1 MRYINLLTYL
11 FMTYAING
19 TEYSYQAAVGR
30 CLAGM
35 SPACSRG
42 EFDRSFTVSWCHG
55 VSLPLILAPIY
66 SYAFILLLCYV
77 PRGHCIVYSLVYRH
91 CGMCR
96 RQPGFLVLLS
106 VDCVLCI
113 QVTVQ
118 HGQNGGRTKEFQ
130 VSCLIQLEHDQS
142 ASYV

>member
-1 MRYINLLTYL
+1 MQLTEQNTHIRL
-11 FMTYAING
+11 QL
-19 TEYSYQAAVGR
+19 EDVSLVCRLPAVV
-30 CLAGM
+30 
-35 SPACSRG
+35 
-42 EFDRSFTVSWCHG
+42 ENSFTVSWCHG

-130 VSCLIQLEHDQS
+130 VSCLYATRTRSVGRLCII
-142 ASYV
+142 